1 MTTKKHF
8 KPITRVK
15 RVMDFYYKRGLNSE
29 RVNSLYR
36 KILNNE

>member
-8 KPITRVK
+8 KPITRIK

-29 RVNSLYR
+29 RINRLYR

>member
-8 KPITRVK
+8 KPITRIK
-15 RVMDFYYKRGLNSE
+15 RVIDFYYKRGINSE